1 MSTVAEMR
9 IADLKRELTS
19 LEVVEKSKATLLSQ
33 LTDAQAAENEAAR
46 LVHVNGL
53 QIEEGNKELADLRR
67 SQASTPQFTIPRDK
81 VESQIRFK
89 EESIR
94 ALTVEAGKLEKTL
107 GEKRSTRVEAEK
119 QIATHSVYQGVR
131 KPQFALVSEAAAVI
145 ESFFETPLSGW
156 PRLAEIVSK
165 LEQRESALIARA
177 VPELS
182 AAGLPDIP
190 RILNGF
196 FQQAVPHTIL
206 GAIDHERTR
215 AFQEVSRVREMASR
229 GAVR

>member
-1 MSTVAEMR
+1 MPTATEMKV
-9 IADLKRELTS
+9 ADLKREL
-19 LEVVEKSKATLLSQ
+19 ATLETAEQAKTTIASQ
-33 LTDAQAAENEAAR
+33 LAKAQTEENEAAR

-53 QIEEGNKELADLRR
+53 QIEEGNKGLADLRR

-94 ALTVEAGKLEKTL
+94 ALTVETGKLEKTL
-107 GEKRSTRVEAEK
+107 GEKRFTRVEAEK
-119 QIATHSVYQGVR
+119 QIATHAVYQGVR
-131 KPQFALVSEAAAVI
+131 KQQLALVNEAAAVV

-177 VPELS
+177 IPELS